1 MTEGGTREAEE
12 AGGMWFEKRAKR
24 ERKSKGGAG
33 LHDGGKSVKSG
44 DSRRVADSAKAERPG
59 GGQGG
64 KMAGAGRGAGGGK
77 LSWRD
82 MVRASAGVRGPSF
95 TPTLLDGVTR
105 ALAVLVLY

>member
-64 KMAGAGRGAGGGK
+64 KMAGAGRGAGGRK

-82 MVRASAGVRGPSF
+82 MVRASADVRGSSFTRALVDGVR
-95 TPTLLDGVTR
+95 R